1 MANLRRWSSSAS
13 GNATVTGGVNT
24 INFAE
29 GQTPGS
35 VNNSAREMMAQVRS
49 IYTPA
54 EWGWVEHSATAS
66 VASQTAFKI
75 SGNQTTNWTAGRRWR
90 LKSASTTRYGSV
102 VSSSFTAETTITVTV
117 DSGSLSASHSLAAL
131 AAIDSNNVPP
141 FAAGTAALPSISTV
155 GDTNTGWWFPAA
167 DTIAASTGGSE
178 RMRIDSIGNVGIGAA
193 PSANFDVKAATVV
206 SRIESTTGTNTA
218 QFRVVNTGGTF
229 YFGLDSST
237 GANFGAAYG
246 GVLWH
251 SGAYPILIA
260 TNNTERMR
268 IDSSGNVIVTGAGGL
283 GYGTGS
289 GGTVTQIT
297 SRATG
302 VTINKTNG
310 SITLFTGAPSA
321 VVANN
326 TFTVT
331 NSTVAAT
338 DTIVL
343 SFRSGNSSS
352 NAYVLYASAVA
363 AGSFN
368 VAVFSTSGTT
378 SDTPIINFAVIKA
391 VTA

>member
-13 GNATVTGGVNT
+13 GNSSVAGGANT

-54 EWGWVEHSATAS
+54 EWGWVEHSATVS
-66 VASQTAFKI
+66 VASQTAFKLT
-75 SGNQTTNWTAGRRWR
+75 GNQTTNWTAGRRWR
-90 LKSASTTRYGSV
+90 LKSGSTTRYGSV

-131 AAIDSNNVPP
+131 SPLDATANQLPAIRYNSIGDSVGIGRIPS
-141 FAAGTAALPSISTV
+141 AGYKLQTSGTIGANDGTV
-155 GDTNTGWWFPAA
+155 EVFMAPV
-167 DTIAASTGGSE
+167 AASSAS
-178 RMRIDSIGNVGIGAA
+178 IIGNVSNHA
-193 PSANFDVKAATVV
+193 VV
-206 SRIESTTGTNTA
+206 VYQNNAEA
-218 QFRVVNTGGTF
+218 FRVDTNKNVLVT
-229 YFGLDSST
+229 SS
-237 GANFGAAYG
+237 
-246 GVLWH
+246 
-251 SGAYPILIA
+251 
-260 TNNTERMR
+260 
-268 IDSSGNVIVTGAGGL
+268 GGL

-289 GGTVTQIT
+289 GGSVTQIT
-297 SRATG
+297 NRATG
-302 VTINKTNG
+302 VTLNKTNG
-310 SITLFTGAPSA
+310 SITLVTASPSA

-343 SFRSGNSSS
+343 SFRSGNSTANS
-352 NAYVLYASAVA
+352 YVLYASAVA

-368 VAVFSTSGTT
+368 VSVFSTSGTT